1 VIARAAVACLAWLAA
16 VLSARADLPGT
27 LAPAAA
33 GDGHLWWVVEAPEP
47 KEGARTDDGKRFLL
61 MHHAAL
67 EPAPTERLVT
77 RLFARPDALAAED
90 ATVYIVTPRE
100 GDRRRM
106 VLSLRTARNPE
117 VGHWYTV
124 PRQGPEILAPI
135 ERDGELVG
143 FTVAG
148 ESLYALLRVEREGA
162 ATPELVLLVL
172 PPQGAGTPAWSE
184 VPPPPFDAASAVT
197 LATIDGRV
205 HAVGTK
211 GGVTFIL
218 RREAD
223 AWINAPGAIR
233 LGQAPAGEAIGAIGV
248 GNRVVLVERQNGAE
262 GPARIELSNLR
273 PDGFA
278 PWASFAEP
286 STPWFVGGL
295 GPDAAVLALDERAR
309 GTVRTISPSA
319 GAPTEPVALAPP
331 SLASGRWIHLPIV
344 GFLSVALVL
353 AAVIFGSDSYLD
365 PARLR
370 RAQAAARAAE
380 LGEDGVDERPAARP
394 VRRGANGADAEG
406 GSRNED
412 DEARPIGAPLSQRAV
427 GFTVDLLPAL
437 AAVWW
442 FERGNPLD
450 LLQVPVFMTDLEG
463 GRAALLA
470 LGIAWAFATVGDL
483 FFGRSLGKR
492 FAGLEI
498 RSSKGGP
505 ASFGARLVRSLA
517 SAIVVASPLVQLVAL
532 IHPRVLGPA
541 EMLSGTCVVD
551 ARGEA

>member
-1 VIARAAVACLAWLAA
+1 MISRVAVACLAWLAA

-33 GDGHLWWVVEAPEP
+33 GDGHLWWVVESPEP
-47 KEGARTDDGKRFLL
+47 KEESRADDGKRFLL

-211 GGVTFIL
+211 GGVPFIL

-233 LGQAPAGEAIGAIGV
+233 LGQTPTGEAIGAIGV
-248 GNRVVLVERQNGAE
+248 GNRVVLVERKNGAE
-262 GPARIELSNLR
+262 SPARIELSNLR

-278 PWASFAEP
+278 PWASFTEP

-309 GTVRTISPSA
+309 GTVRMISPSA
-319 GAPTEPVALAPP
+319 SAPTEPVTLAPP

-370 RAQAAARAAE
+370 Q
-380 LGEDGVDERPAARP
+380 DGIDERPAARP
-394 VRRGANGADAEG
+394 VRRGAHGGAEERE
-406 GSRNED
+406 SPNED

-483 FFGRSLGKR
+483 CFGRSLGKR

-517 SAIVVASPLVQLVAL
+517 SAIVVASPIVQLVAL